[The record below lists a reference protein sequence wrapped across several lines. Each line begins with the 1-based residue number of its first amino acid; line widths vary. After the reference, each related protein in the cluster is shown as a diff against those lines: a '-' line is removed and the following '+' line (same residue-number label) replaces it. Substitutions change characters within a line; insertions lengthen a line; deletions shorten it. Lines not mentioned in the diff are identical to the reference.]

1 MKKIIIIVFALTLLS
16 ISFYKAVQETDEV
29 MQYAPHIMD
38 IPPEID
44 LSDTMVFYIKDTT
57 EEVTNLDKVD
67 SIVWWEIQNDSV
79 IIWTEEDEKRAD
91 IDRFNYIRSLDTTF
105 KTKEK

>member
-1 MKKIIIIVFALTLLS
+1 MKKIIIITFALTLLS
-16 ISFYKAVQETDEV
+16 ISLYKAVQETAEV

-38 IPPEID
+38 IPPGID
-44 LSDTMVFYIKDTT
+44 FSDTMVFYIKDTT

-67 SIVWWEIQNDSV
+67 SILWWEIQDDSV

-91 IDRFNYIRSLDTTF
+91 IERYNYIRSLDTTGW
-105 KTKEK
+105 E